1 MEIKAVKGFGKLG
14 VAVTNIAFPF
24 VDSEIQEL
32 RNLMRENLVLVMEK
46 VNFTKEQFYEV
57 SGLLGTISTHGQKK
71 DKPTQHT
78 TGYLDENSCPMFPGM
93 DKVTAKKTDGKYN
106 SVAPGLSKRLNWHCA
121 EAERD
126 KINGIERPLPEFVG
140 LQGVE
145 YTEGSITQVCQMI
158 DRFELESIEKQNELR
173 NIKMQWAYVEGD
185 DAIVP
190 DIPDELKTAET
201 GHEGDFMDKKQ
212 PLVKTAINGKDGLH
226 FSPSQIT
233 GIVGKDEEEFV
244 KLKKYIMQEYV
255 TPEYIYDHVWQDGDI
270 LWMDQ
275 HVTIHRRI
283 GTDGSESMPIEQ
295 LEKRL
300 LHRIEVHDDYTLK
313 KVTNTL

>member
-1 MEIKAVKGFGKLG
+1 MDIKSIKGFGTMG
-14 VAVTNIAFPF
+14 VAVSNIAYPF
-24 VDSEIQEL
+24 DDTEVQQL
-32 RNLMRENLVLVMEK
+32 RKLLRENLVLVMEQ
-46 VNFTKEQFYEV
+46 VHFTKEQYYEI
-57 SGLLGTISTHGQKK
+57 SGLLGTISTHGQKR

-78 TGYLDENSCPMFPGM
+78 TGYLDENNCPLFPGM
-93 DKVTAKKTDGKYN
+93 DKVTAKKTNGKYN

-126 KINGIERPLPEFVG
+126 KINGVERPLPEFVG

-158 DRFELESIEKQNELR
+158 DRFEQETPEKQKELR
-173 NIKMQWAYVEGD
+173 NITMQWAYVEGD

-212 PLVKTAINGKDGLH
+212 PLVKTSINGRDGLH

-233 GIVGKDEEEFV
+233 GIVDGTAQEYTELKD
-244 KLKKYIMQEYV
+244 YIMKEYV
-255 TPEYIYDHVWQDGDI
+255 QSEYIYDHVWKDGDI

-313 KVTNTL
+313 KITNTL